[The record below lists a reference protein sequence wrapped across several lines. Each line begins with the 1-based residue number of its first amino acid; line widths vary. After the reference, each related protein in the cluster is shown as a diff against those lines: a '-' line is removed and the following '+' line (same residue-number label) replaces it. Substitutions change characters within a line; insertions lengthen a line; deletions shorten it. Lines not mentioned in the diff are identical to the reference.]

1 MINST
6 SNLRKAS
13 RRKAKIRLG
22 ISGPSGS
29 GKTITALMI
38 AYGITGTWD
47 NIAVIDT
54 ESNSADL
61 YANHTVK
68 SGKKDF
74 KIGEFNV
81 LPLRPP
87 FTPERYIDAIQD
99 CEAAGME
106 VIIIDSSSHEWNGEG
121 GIIEMV
127 DNLKKSGNGGNAFTA
142 GWSEATPRHNKF
154 VQAMLSSP
162 SHIIACM
169 RSKVDYVLEANEKG
183 KMVPKKMGLAP
194 VQREGLDYEFTTH
207 FDLNQHHMA
216 KAMKDRTGLFIGRA
230 DEVPTV
236 ETGNKILQ
244 WCESG
249 VDVPSELEAAI
260 KQVKTCQTLNEL
272 KLLVKGFPKHILEN
286 DSFISAGKEHQDLV
300 ASKTNS
306 NA

>member
-1 MINST
+1 MTGSQ

-29 GKTITALMI
+29 GKTITALLI

-47 NIAVIDT
+47 TIGVIDT

-87 FTPERYIDAIQD
+87 FTPERYIEAIQD
-99 CEAAGME
+99 CENAGME

-121 GIIEMV
+121 GVIELV
-127 DNLKKSGNGGNAFTA
+127 DHLKKSSGNAFTG

-162 SHIIACM
+162 AHIIACM
-169 RSKVDYVLEANEKG
+169 RSKVDYILEANDKG

-216 KAMKDRTGLFIGRA
+216 KAMKDRTGLFIGKA

-236 ETGNKILQ
+236 ETGKKILE

-249 VDVPSELEAAI
+249 VEAPSEVDQAI
-260 KQVKTCQTLNEL
+260 AKLKGCQTVNEL

-286 DSFISAGKEHQDLV
+286 DSFINAGKEHQQTLP
-300 ASKTNS
+300 KTAPA